1 MSMIGT
7 KGYFLKIIAMS
18 GAIDLE
24 GIRIFYQTHNGRR
37 VKDKNMK
44 ILRENGYIQKA
55 VFRRKS
61 YYHLTQKGKDIV
73 LAGEVKNT
81 LDCSEYLTG
90 NVVTNIMPLSYKDNK
105 DKVQRCIYQGRILA
119 EMYQG
124 RIPIFWTDKEDIF
137 KNEKKVRYVL
147 EQRMEEAGSKK
158 DTLMNMAEYV
168 SAAKRS
174 ELGLDD
180 DAWERHEY
188 DKRYG
193 LYLYGREEKSLATY
207 YPVMEIKNH
216 KNPALKQS
224 RALGC
229 LVVKKNAPYAIYYMD
244 DNLIRWKPKAEADMR
259 KWVGNACEKIFKGRY
274 QGDSEFVRGL
284 FIVKKYEVVYRMIM
298 EEEQSRIR
306 RNITLDNRVYT
317 QNHYTTLEDM
327 EFYYNP
333 ELSVKIID
341 EIVKR
346 YGIENR
352 NGRFIYNGMRAWFGF
367 RVSSLDIEQ
376 MKSGYVFCMRSQA
389 KLYEGLGMYPIEIN
403 DIVAAVR
410 NA

>member
-1 MSMIGT
+1 
-7 KGYFLKIIAMS
+7 
-18 GAIDLE
+18 
-24 GIRIFYQTHNGRR
+24 
-37 VKDKNMK
+37 
-44 ILRENGYIQKA
+44 
-55 VFRRKS
+55 
-61 YYHLTQKGKDIV
+61 
-73 LAGEVKNT
+73 
-81 LDCSEYLTG
+81 
-90 NVVTNIMPLSYKDNK
+90 
-105 DKVQRCIYQGRILA
+105 
-119 EMYQG
+119 
-124 RIPIFWTDKEDIF
+124 
-137 KNEKKVRYVL
+137 
-147 EQRMEEAGSKK
+147 MEEAGSKK

-229 LVVKKNAPYAIYYMD
+229 LVVKKNAPYTIYYMD

-284 FIVKKYEVVYRMIM
+284 FIVKNYEVVYRMIM

-341 EIVKR
+341 EIVKI

>member
-1 MSMIGT
+1 MTDTEKRTRRKRTMSMIGT

-147 EQRMEEAGSKK
+147 EQRMEEAGS
-158 DTLMNMAEYV
+158 
-168 SAAKRS
+168 
-174 ELGLDD
+174 
-180 DAWERHEY
+180 
-188 DKRYG
+188 
-193 LYLYGREEKSLATY
+193 
-207 YPVMEIKNH
+207 
-216 KNPALKQS
+216 
-224 RALGC
+224 
-229 LVVKKNAPYAIYYMD
+229 
-244 DNLIRWKPKAEADMR
+244 R
-259 KWVGNACEKIFKGRY
+259 KI
-274 QGDSEFVRGL
+274 L
-284 FIVKKYEVVYRMIM
+284 
-298 EEEQSRIR
+298 
-306 RNITLDNRVYT
+306 
-317 QNHYTTLEDM
+317 
-327 EFYYNP
+327 
-333 ELSVKIID
+333 
-341 EIVKR
+341 
-346 YGIENR
+346 
-352 NGRFIYNGMRAWFGF
+352 
-367 RVSSLDIEQ
+367 
-376 MKSGYVFCMRSQA
+376 
-389 KLYEGLGMYPIEIN
+389 
-403 DIVAAVR
+403 
-410 NA
+410 

>member
-1 MSMIGT
+1 
-7 KGYFLKIIAMS
+7 
-18 GAIDLE
+18 
-24 GIRIFYQTHNGRR
+24 
-37 VKDKNMK
+37 
-44 ILRENGYIQKA
+44 
-55 VFRRKS
+55 
-61 YYHLTQKGKDIV
+61 
-73 LAGEVKNT
+73 
-81 LDCSEYLTG
+81 
-90 NVVTNIMPLSYKDNK
+90 
-105 DKVQRCIYQGRILA
+105 
-119 EMYQG
+119 
-124 RIPIFWTDKEDIF
+124 
-137 KNEKKVRYVL
+137 
-147 EQRMEEAGSKK
+147 
-158 DTLMNMAEYV
+158 
-168 SAAKRS
+168 
-174 ELGLDD
+174 
-180 DAWERHEY
+180 
-188 DKRYG
+188 
-193 LYLYGREEKSLATY
+193 
-207 YPVMEIKNH
+207 MEIKNH

-259 KWVGNACEKIFKGRY
+259 KWVGNDCEKIFKGRY

-284 FIVKKYEVVYRMIM
+284 FIVKNYEVVYRMIM

>member
-124 RIPIFWTDKEDIF
+124 RIPIFWT
-137 KNEKKVRYVL
+137 
-147 EQRMEEAGSKK
+147 
-158 DTLMNMAEYV
+158 
-168 SAAKRS
+168 
-174 ELGLDD
+174 
-180 DAWERHEY
+180 
-188 DKRYG
+188 YG
-193 LYLYGREEKSLATY
+193 AS
-207 YPVMEIKNH
+207 V
-216 KNPALKQS
+216 
-224 RALGC
+224 
-229 LVVKKNAPYAIYYMD
+229 
-244 DNLIRWKPKAEADMR
+244 
-259 KWVGNACEKIFKGRY
+259 
-274 QGDSEFVRGL
+274 
-284 FIVKKYEVVYRMIM
+284 
-298 EEEQSRIR
+298 
-306 RNITLDNRVYT
+306 ITLPSAN
-317 QNHYTTLEDM
+317 QLMISLLLDM
-327 EFYYNP
+327 FW
-333 ELSVKIID
+333 SRGW
-341 EIVKR
+341 KR
-346 YGIENR
+346 
-352 NGRFIYNGMRAWFGF
+352 
-367 RVSSLDIEQ
+367 
-376 MKSGYVFCMRSQA
+376 
-389 KLYEGLGMYPIEIN
+389 P
-403 DIVAAVR
+403 AVR
-410 NA
+410 KIL

>member
-147 EQRMEEAGSKK
+147 EQRMEEAGSKR
-158 DTLMNMAEYV
+158 DTLMNMAEEIWPL
-168 SAAKRS
+168 SIRKRGKES
-174 ELGLDD
+174 GNILSCHG
-180 DAWERHEY
+180 
-188 DKRYG
+188 DKESQEPCIKAEPGIRMSSSKEKCTVCNI
-193 LYLYGREEKSLATY
+193 LYG
-207 YPVMEIKNH
+207 
-216 KNPALKQS
+216 
-224 RALGC
+224 
-229 LVVKKNAPYAIYYMD
+229 
-244 DNLIRWKPKAEADMR
+244 
-259 KWVGNACEKIFKGRY
+259 
-274 QGDSEFVRGL
+274 
-284 FIVKKYEVVYRMIM
+284 
-298 EEEQSRIR
+298 
-306 RNITLDNRVYT
+306 
-317 QNHYTTLEDM
+317 
-327 EFYYNP
+327 
-333 ELSVKIID
+333 
-341 EIVKR
+341 
-346 YGIENR
+346 
-352 NGRFIYNGMRAWFGF
+352 
-367 RVSSLDIEQ
+367 
-376 MKSGYVFCMRSQA
+376 
-389 KLYEGLGMYPIEIN
+389 
-403 DIVAAVR
+403 
-410 NA
+410 

>member
-1 MSMIGT
+1 MIGT

-180 DAWERHEY
+180 DA
-188 DKRYG
+188 
-193 LYLYGREEKSLATY
+193 
-207 YPVMEIKNH
+207 
-216 KNPALKQS
+216 
-224 RALGC
+224 
-229 LVVKKNAPYAIYYMD
+229 
-244 DNLIRWKPKAEADMR
+244 
-259 KWVGNACEKIFKGRY
+259 
-274 QGDSEFVRGL
+274 
-284 FIVKKYEVVYRMIM
+284 
-298 EEEQSRIR
+298 
-306 RNITLDNRVYT
+306 
-317 QNHYTTLEDM
+317 
-327 EFYYNP
+327 
-333 ELSVKIID
+333 
-341 EIVKR
+341 
-346 YGIENR
+346 
-352 NGRFIYNGMRAWFGF
+352 
-367 RVSSLDIEQ
+367 
-376 MKSGYVFCMRSQA
+376 
-389 KLYEGLGMYPIEIN
+389 
-403 DIVAAVR
+403 
-410 NA
+410 

>member
-259 KWVGNACEKIFKGRY
+259 KWVGNACEKLFKGRY

-284 FIVKKYEVVYRMIM
+284 FIVKNYEVVYRMIM
-298 EEEQSRIR
+298 EEEQRDR
-306 RNITLDNRVYT
+306 K
-317 QNHYTTLEDM
+317 
-327 EFYYNP
+327 
-333 ELSVKIID
+333 SV
-341 EIVKR
+341 V
-346 YGIENR
+346 
-352 NGRFIYNGMRAWFGF
+352 
-367 RVSSLDIEQ
+367 
-376 MKSGYVFCMRSQA
+376 
-389 KLYEGLGMYPIEIN
+389 
-403 DIVAAVR
+403 
-410 NA
+410 